1 MALEQSYPRRRPS
14 PTHSSEERISS
25 NASLHSLEGD
35 LSQSHESPKEPQSSS
50 ITNNYSMLTTSL
62 DDKFVQRRSM
72 TLYRVH
78 SDGEGIEHP
87 DAGDLGNSNSQEQL
101 NELEDIFSSQE
112 HRVRDQTQTDAAS
125 PCDSIRMGGTTS
137 RECLEKT
144 DLVTGS
150 SRRDRPPS
158 YRRSHG
164 RAPGMKTLYGD
175 EFLPLAISSG
185 VKPTKPKT
193 VSQDTDTVGGGS
205 SPPGYFGDVQLPKES
220 TSDMPTGSTP
230 KHNPE
235 QVDIDFSKTIN
246 KFKQETKDSRHTHRA
261 SIDWRRR
268 VMAFE
273 PSTDRLSP
281 TSDSTSIPHSPP
293 NSFANDRMSM
303 STAVDSVYV
312 NFDHFSQSEKQNS
325 DFSKEEDY
333 TDDYPRNFSPED
345 IVHISK
351 KKVRILEGRNVLRFV
366 LGLASSFVAAILA
379 GLYLYLRYRYMV
391 KVLKTTS
398 QRYTEAWVFLALE
411 SLVWTSLGL
420 SGLYDVLSQLPRR
433 TSHVSG
439 MRIKS
444 EAHLPIVDI
453 YIITSGFPDP
463 IVMDT
468 VAATLALDYPPS
480 RYRVIVID
488 NSQGS
493 NLQRQIE
500 RFRNRPMN
508 LLYQRVVGDDSMRHR
523 CHPSGYAIQ
532 FALQQPTPRNP
543 SPFIAILDG
552 DMIPELG
559 FLRSLVPHMVQDPM
573 VGLVACPMAYY
584 NLPKFLQGPTATLL
598 EMSGTL
604 VRPRDTTLHGIRS
617 GIILRRSALR
627 DIGGFPAYSCI
638 DDGAVVSLLN
648 QKGYRS
654 VVVKEPAQCGTAPLD
669 FVTATSHLSALRFG
683 PFKIAASSGSFG
695 ARICGLFEPICR
707 TIFSFLIFC
716 GIVSIP
722 LQFFSSTVLVPVLK
736 KSQLVNLIQ
745 MSAMMLFAFSLR
757 DSIWCTRSS
766 TPTFRRRLQ
775 TWAFVA
781 PYDMIVIISRL
792 NPFRSTRYI
801 NASRVEAPSTRL
813 RRIRRATT
821 TGLAWL
827 HLLLA
832 ITIAAS
838 VIYKIVLLATNRR
851 EMGTIYQTGLL
862 AIISGS
868 FWPTLVFVDIWLGL
882 MTPLTLAL
890 KSSRIPFRED
900 LLIRDPFTMVARP
913 KLTSRTYYPFIV
925 VHSPMECVISLMFAA
940 YNLFLLGLSFFQIQ
954 R

>member
-1 MALEQSYPRRRPS
+1 MALDQSYPRRRPS
-14 PTHSSEERISS
+14 PTHTSEERISS
-25 NASLHSLEGD
+25 NLSLHSLEGD
-35 LSQSHESPKEPQSSS
+35 LSQSQESTKELQSSS
-50 ITNNYSMLTTSL
+50 NNNNYSILTTSL
-62 DDKFVQRRSM
+62 DDKFIQRRSM
-72 TLYRVH
+72 TLYRMH
-78 SDGEGIEHP
+78 SDGEGIEHS
-87 DAGDLGNSNSQEQL
+87 DTGDLGNSREQL
-101 NELEDIFSSQE
+101 SRLEDTFSSQE
-112 HRVRDQTQTDAAS
+112 HRARDGQQTDTALPFES
-125 PCDSIRMGGTTS
+125 VKTGETISKELPNTS
-137 RECLEKT
+137 NPITEA
-144 DLVTGS
+144 

-164 RAPGMKTLYGD
+164 RATGMKTLYGD
-175 EFLPLAISSG
+175 EFLPLALPSVANS
-185 VKPTKPKT
+185 TEPKMDL
-193 VSQDTDTVGGGS
+193 QDTNPVGQKS
-205 SPPGYFGDVQLPKES
+205 LPPGYSRDVQSPNES
-220 TSDMPTGSTP
+220 TSDVRTKFRP
-230 KHNPE
+230 KPDPDE
-235 QVDIDFSKTIN
+235 VDIDFSKTIN
-246 KFKQETKDSRHTHRA
+246 KFKQETEDSKKTHRA

-281 TSDSTSIPHSPP
+281 TSDSASIPQSPP
-293 NSFANDRMSM
+293 NSIANDRMSM
-303 STAVDSVYV
+303 STAIDSVYV
-312 NFDHFSQSEKQNS
+312 NFDQFSRSEKETS
-325 DFSKEEDY
+325 DFSKEGNY
-333 TDDYPRNFSPED
+333 TSDFPQDFSPQD
-345 IVHISK
+345 IIHISQN
-351 KKVRILEGRNVLRFV
+351 KVRSLEGQKVLRFV
-366 LGLASSFVAAILA
+366 LGLACSSVAAILV
-379 GLYLYLRYRYMV
+379 GLYLYLRYRYIIE
-391 KVLKTTS
+391 VLKTTS
-398 QRYTEAWVFLALE
+398 ERYSEAWVFLALE
-411 SLVWTSLGL
+411 SLVWSSLGL
-420 SGLYDVLSQLPRR
+420 SGLYDVISQRPHR
-433 TSHVSG
+433 TLQVPG

-488 NSQGS
+488 NAQGS
-493 NLQRQIE
+493 TLQRQIE
-500 RFRNRPMN
+500 RFRNRPIN
-508 LLYQRVVGDDSMRHR
+508 LFYQRVVGDHSMRHR

-573 VGLVACPMAYY
+573 VGLVACSMAYY
-584 NLPKFLQGPTATLL
+584 NLPKSLEGTTATLL

-604 VRPRDTTLHGIRS
+604 VRPGETTLHGIRS
-617 GIILRRSALR
+617 GILLRRSALS
-627 DIGGFPAYSCI
+627 DIGGFPAYSCV
-638 DDGAVVSLLN
+638 DDGAVASLLN

-683 PFKIAASSGSFG
+683 PFKIATSSGSFG
-695 ARICGLFEPICR
+695 ARLCGLVQPTCQ
-707 TIFSFLIFC
+707 TMFSLLIFC
-716 GIVSIP
+716 GIISIP
-722 LQFFSSTVLVPVLK
+722 LQFFSSAVLVPVLN

-781 PYDMIVIISRL
+781 PYDMITIMSRL

-801 NASRVEAPSTRL
+801 NAPRVESPSARL
-813 RRIRRATT
+813 KRIRRTT
-821 TGLAWL
+821 TKGLAWL
-827 HLLLA
+827 HLSLA
-832 ITIAAS
+832 VAIAAS
-838 VIYKIVLLATNRR
+838 VIYKIVILAMNRVK
-851 EMGTIYQTGLL
+851 MGTTYQTGLL
-862 AIISGS
+862 AVISGS

-882 MTPLTLAL
+882 LIPLTLAL
-890 KSSRIPFRED
+890 KSSRTPFRED

-940 YNLFLLGLSFFQIQ
+940 YNLFLLGLSIFQKK